1 MQAKALATSRAI
13 SSARVRPDRR
23 RIATAVLFLLPAFVI
38 YSLLVLF
45 PVVQAAYYGFY
56 KWNGLGPATDNVGWD
71 NFNRVLHDSNFQTAL
86 RHNVLILVLSLL
98 VQLPLALSLALI
110 VGRQMRGR
118 AVFRTIF
125 FLPYVLSEVVA
136 GVVWRFLYQP
146 DSGLNQLIGNVYAD
160 WRPRSWLGDTNL
172 VMYSLFVVITWKYI
186 GFHIILYMAGL
197 QNIPRELEEAAA
209 LDGAGPLR
217 VIRDVT
223 IPLLGP
229 TVRLSAFLSVL
240 GSLQFFDVIWVMTTG
255 GPVGASETMA
265 TYMYRFG
272 FQRFQLGYGAAVS
285 LVIFLLCLAFALP
298 YQRLVMRRDY
308 EYSGTA

>member
-1 MQAKALATSRAI
+1 MQAKALAMSRAI

-86 RHNVLILVLSLL
+86 RHNVLILALSLL

-110 VGRQMRGR
+110 GRQMRGR
-118 AVFRTIF
+118 AVFRIIF

-136 GVVWRFLYQP
+136 GVIWRFLYQP
-146 DSGLNQLIGNVYAD
+146 DRAQSADRERVAD
-160 WRPRSWLGDTNL
+160 WRPRSWLGDTKL

-186 GFHIILYMAGL
+186 GFHMILYMAGL

-209 LDGAGPLR
+209 LDRAGPLQ
-217 VIRDVT
+217 VIRGHHHPAAGPDDS
-223 IPLLGP
+223 PLRSSSP
-229 TVRLSAFLSVL
+229 SSARS
-240 GSLQFFDVIWVMTTG
+240 
-255 GPVGASETMA
+255 
-265 TYMYRFG
+265 RF
-272 FQRFQLGYGAAVS
+272 S
-285 LVIFLLCLAFALP
+285 
-298 YQRLVMRRDY
+298 
-308 EYSGTA
+308 T

>member
-86 RHNVLILVLSLL
+86 RHNVLILALSLL

-146 DSGLNQLIGNVYAD
+146 DSGLNQLIGNVYGD

-298 YQRLVMRRDY
+298 ISAAGD
-308 EYSGTA
+308 EA